1 MLSRMILGEP
11 DDRELSRQES
21 LSLLTTEPY
30 GRLVLVRGGLPTVY
44 PVNFVLDGAG
54 LVIRTREGSS
64 LCAAA
69 GAAAVALQV
78 DSIDRE
84 RRSGWS
90 VTVVGRARIA
100 DDPVEVSRL
109 ARLPL
114 QPWVRGVRNVF
125 VVIELGTI
133 SGQRIGGA
141 EKVHGAQAMGAPRSS
156 IPGPSPLPSVPT
168 PA

>member
-1 MLSRMILGEP
+1 MILSDL
-11 DDRELSRQES
+11 DDRELSRQEC

-30 GRLVLVRGGLPTVY
+30 GRLVLVRGGLPTVH

-69 GAAAVALQV
+69 GAAAVALQA
-78 DSIDRE
+78 DCIDRE

-90 VTVVGRARIA
+90 VTVVGKARIA

-109 ARLPL
+109 AGLPL
-114 QPWVRGVRNVF
+114 QPWVNGIRNVF
-125 VVIELGTI
+125 VVIELGI
-133 SGQRIGGA
+133 VSGQRIGGA
-141 EKVHGAQAMGAPRSS
+141 EQVHGAHALRAHRPR
-156 IPGPSPLPSVPT
+156 IAGPSTLPPVAA

>member
-1 MLSRMILGEP
+1 MILRET
-11 DDRELSRQES
+11 DDRELSRQEC
-21 LSLLTTEPY
+21 LALLTTEPY
-30 GRLVLVRGGLPTVY
+30 GRLVLVRGGLPSVY

-54 LVIRTREGSS
+54 LVIRTREGST

-69 GAAAVALQV
+69 GAAAVALQA

-100 DDPVEVSRL
+100 DDPVEVGRL
-109 ARLPL
+109 AELPL
-114 QPWVRGVRNVF
+114 QPWVRGERNVF
-125 VVIELGTI
+125 VVVEVGMV

-141 EKVHGAQAMGAPRSS
+141 EQVHGPSGWRTGRQQ
-156 IPGPSPLPSVPT
+156 IPGPSPLPSVAT

>member
-1 MLSRMILGEP
+1 MISRES
-11 DDRELSRQES
+11 DDYELSRQEC

-44 PVNFVLDGAG
+44 PVNFVLDGG
-54 LVIRTREGSS
+54 GIVIRTREGSS

-69 GAAAVALQV
+69 GASAVALQA
-78 DSIDRE
+78 DCIDRE
-84 RRSGWS
+84 RRSGWT

-100 DDPVEVSRL
+100 HDPVEVGRL
-109 ARLPL
+109 AELPL
-114 QPWVRGVRNVF
+114 QPWVRGERNVF
-125 VVIELGTI
+125 VVVELGMV

-141 EKVHGAQAMGAPRSS
+141 ELLHPAGTGHRAV
-156 IPGPSPLPSVPT
+156 IPGPSPLPTAST